1 MKNYHKALKQ
11 IDFNTIVFIV
21 GNVKGCIVFDID
33 GEVSMLHKS
42 LENIQKNIDFPGFL
56 RANEFT
62 LINTKYYA
70 GKKPG
75 RIINL
80 KGGSMH
86 KVSRNSWKHFTDMP
100 AEF

>member
-42 LENIQKNIDFPGFL
+42 LENI
-56 RANEFT
+56 
-62 LINTKYYA
+62 
-70 GKKPG
+70 
-75 RIINL
+75 
-80 KGGSMH
+80 
-86 KVSRNSWKHFTDMP
+86 
-100 AEF
+100 